1 VRSRRRRS
9 TLGVALVAAGVL
21 ALPTACG
28 GDGAE
33 PDAFCAQVRRVPVIT
48 DRLQLATPDPTTA
61 SAELVDELE
70 RLRNASPRAV
80 RADVE
85 VLLELSRVL
94 GTAITTTDEA
104 ARADALATLET
115 RRVEWER
122 ASASVVAYT
131 NRVCGVQLGG

>member
-1 VRSRRRRS
+1 
-9 TLGVALVAAGVL
+9 
-21 ALPTACG
+21 
-28 GDGAE
+28 
-33 PDAFCAQVRRVPVIT
+33 
-48 DRLQLATPDPTTA
+48 
-61 SAELVDELE
+61 
-70 RLRNASPRAV
+70 
-80 RADVE
+80 VE

>member
-1 VRSRRRRS
+1 MRARRLRTS
-9 TLGVALVAAGVL
+9 VGAVLVAVGAV
-21 ALPTACG
+21 ALPTGCG
-28 GDGAE
+28 GDPSGTE
-33 PDAFCAQVRRVPVIT
+33 AFCAQVRRVPVIT

-80 RADVE
+80 RGDVE
-85 VLLELSRVL
+85 VLLELTRVL

-104 ARADALATLET
+104 TRADALQTLEN

-131 NRVCGVQLGG
+131 NRICGVQLGG